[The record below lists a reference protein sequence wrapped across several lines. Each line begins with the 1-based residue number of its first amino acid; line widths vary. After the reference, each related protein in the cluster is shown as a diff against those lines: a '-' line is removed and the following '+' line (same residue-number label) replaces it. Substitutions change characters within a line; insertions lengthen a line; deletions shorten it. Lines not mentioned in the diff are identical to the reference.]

1 MRQKRCECAALNGKK
16 MKTKRSSLVTLCTI
30 TLMLMGTWGVYQLW
44 WTTSGILKYLG
55 PSLVG
60 NIIYFVIGIFHVTF
74 FAISFSLFLLRNWAR
89 ITIIVLSVLSILIR
103 IIAFIYQLNLKLYFQ
118 MDKKVFL
125 SSVYYIAVWT
135 SLYVVLIFI
144 LSHNQ
149 IKQEF
154 K

>member
-1 MRQKRCECAALNGKK
+1 
-16 MKTKRSSLVTLCTI
+16 MKTQKSSLVTLSTI
-30 TLMLMGTWGVYQLW
+30 TLMLMGTWGIYQLW
-44 WTTSGILKYLG
+44 WTISGILKYLG

-60 NIIYFVIGIFHVTF
+60 NIIYFVIGTIHITLLAV
-74 FAISFSLFLLRNWAR
+74 SFSIFLLRNWAR
-89 ITIIVLSVLSILIR
+89 ITIIALCLVSILVR
-103 IIAFIYQLNLKLYFQ
+103 VIAFIYQLNMKLYFQ
-118 MDKKVFL
+118 MSKKAFL
-125 SSVYYIAVWT
+125 ASSYYIAVWT

>member
-1 MRQKRCECAALNGKK
+1 
-16 MKTKRSSLVTLCTI
+16 MKTKRSSLVTLCAI

-60 NIIYFVIGIFHVTF
+60 NIIYFVIGIFHVTL
-74 FAISFSLFLLRNWAR
+74 FALSFSVFLLRNWAR
-89 ITIIVLSVLSILIR
+89 ITVIVLSLVSILIR
-103 IIAFIYQLNLKLYFQ
+103 IIAFIYQLNMKLYFQ

-125 SSVYYIAVWT
+125 AASYYIAVWT
-135 SLYVVLIFI
+135 LLYVVLIFI
-144 LSHNQ
+144 LSHSQ

>member
-1 MRQKRCECAALNGKK
+1 
-16 MKTKRSSLVTLCTI
+16 MKTNRSFLVTLCAI
-30 TLMLMGTWGVYQLW
+30 ILMLMGAWGVYQLW

-74 FAISFSLFLLRNWAR
+74 FAVAFSLFLLRNWAR
-89 ITIIVLSVLSILIR
+89 ITIIVLSVFSILVR
-103 IIAFIYQLNLKLYFQ
+103 IIAFMYQLNMKLYFQ
-118 MDKKVFL
+118 MNKKVFL
-125 SSVYYIAVWT
+125 AASYYIAVWT
-135 SLYVVLIFI
+135 SLYVALIFI

-149 IKQEF
+149 VKQEF

>member
-1 MRQKRCECAALNGKK
+1 
-16 MKTKRSSLVTLCTI
+16 MKTQKSSLVTLSTI
-30 TLMLMGTWGVYQLW
+30 TLMLMGTWGIYQLW
-44 WTTSGILKYLG
+44 WTISGILKYLG

-60 NIIYFVIGIFHVTF
+60 NIIYFVIGTIHITLLAV
-74 FAISFSLFLLRNWAR
+74 SFSIFLLRNWAR
-89 ITIIVLSVLSILIR
+89 ITTIILCLVSILFR

-118 MDKKVFL
+118 MSKKTFL
-125 SSVYYIAVWT
+125 ASSYYIAVWT

-149 IKQEF
+149 VKQEF

>member
-1 MRQKRCECAALNGKK
+1 
-16 MKTKRSSLVTLCTI
+16 MKTKRSSLVTLS
-30 TLMLMGTWGVYQLW
+30 TLTLILMGAWGVYQLW
-44 WTTSGILKYLG
+44 WTTSGILQSLG

-60 NIIYFVIGIFHVTF
+60 NIIYFVIGIFHVTL
-74 FAISFSLFLLRNWAR
+74 FAISFSIFLLRNWAR
-89 ITIIVLSVLSILIR
+89 ITIIALCLVSILVR
-103 IIAFIYQLNLKLYFQ
+103 IIAFIYQLNMKLYFH

-125 SSVYYIAVWT
+125 AASYYIIVWT

-149 IKQEF
+149 IKEEF

>member
-1 MRQKRCECAALNGKK
+1 
-16 MKTKRSSLVTLCTI
+16 MKTEKSSLVTLSAM
-30 TLMLMGTWGVYQLW
+30 TLILMGTWGIYQLW
-44 WTTSGILKYLG
+44 WTISGILKSLG

-60 NIIYFVIGIFHVTF
+60 NIIYFVIGVLHITF
-74 FAISFSLFLLRNWAR
+74 LAISFAIFLLRIWAR
-89 ITIIVLSVLSILIR
+89 ITIIVLCLVSILVR
-103 IIAFIYQLNLKLYFQ
+103 IIAFIYQLNMKLYFQ
-118 MDKKVFL
+118 MSKKAFL
-125 SSVYYIAVWT
+125 ASSYYIAVWT

>member
-1 MRQKRCECAALNGKK
+1 
-16 MKTKRSSLVTLCTI
+16 MKTKRSSVVTLSTI

-44 WTTSGILKYLG
+44 WTIPGILKSHG

-60 NIIYFVIGIFHVTF
+60 NIIYFVIGTFHITF
-74 FAISFSLFLLRNWAR
+74 FAISIFIFLLRNWAR
-89 ITIIVLSVLSILIR
+89 ITIIVLSLFSILIR
-103 IIAFIYQLNLKLYFQ
+103 IIAFIYQLNMKLYFH
-118 MDKKVFL
+118 MDKKIFL

-154 K
+154 S

>member
-1 MRQKRCECAALNGKK
+1 
-16 MKTKRSSLVTLCTI
+16 MKTEKSSLVTLSAM
-30 TLMLMGTWGVYQLW
+30 TLILMGTWGIYQLW
-44 WTTSGILKYLG
+44 WTISGILKSLG

-60 NIIYFVIGIFHVTF
+60 NIIYFVIGVLHITF
-74 FAISFSLFLLRNWAR
+74 LAISFAIFLLRNWAR
-89 ITIIVLSVLSILIR
+89 ITIIVLCLVSILFR

-118 MDKKVFL
+118 MSKKTFL
-125 SSVYYIAVWT
+125 ASSYYIAVWT

>member
-1 MRQKRCECAALNGKK
+1 
-16 MKTKRSSLVTLCTI
+16 MKTQKSSLVTLSTI
-30 TLMLMGTWGVYQLW
+30 TLMLMGTWGIYQLW
-44 WTTSGILKYLG
+44 WTISGILKYLG

-60 NIIYFVIGIFHVTF
+60 NIIYFVIGTIHITLLAV
-74 FAISFSLFLLRNWAR
+74 SFSIFLLRNWAR
-89 ITIIVLSVLSILIR
+89 ITTIILCLVSILFR

-118 MDKKVFL
+118 MSKKTFL
-125 SSVYYIAVWT
+125 ASSYYIAVWT

>member
-1 MRQKRCECAALNGKK
+1 
-16 MKTKRSSLVTLCTI
+16 MKTKRSSLVILCTL

-60 NIIYFVIGIFHVTF
+60 NIIYFVIGIFHLTF
-74 FAISFSLFLLRNWAR
+74 FAAAFSLFLLRNWAR
-89 ITIIVLSVLSILIR
+89 ITIIVLCLVSILFR
-103 IIAFIYQLNLKLYFQ
+103 IIAFMYQLNLKLYFNLSR
-118 MDKKVFL
+118 KNFL
-125 SSVYYIAVWT
+125 ASSYYIIVWT
-135 SLYVVLIFI
+135 SLYIVLIFI

-149 IKQEF
+149 IKKEF

>member
-1 MRQKRCECAALNGKK
+1 
-16 MKTKRSSLVTLCTI
+16 MKTEKSSLVTLSAM
-30 TLMLMGTWGVYQLW
+30 TLILMGTWGVYQLW

-55 PSLVG
+55 PNLAG

-74 FAISFSLFLLRNWAR
+74 FAVAFSLFLLRNWAR
-89 ITIIVLSVLSILIR
+89 ITIIVLSVFSILIR

-135 SLYVVLIFI
+135 ALYIALIFI

>member
-1 MRQKRCECAALNGKK
+1 

-44 WTTSGILKYLG
+44 WTISGILQALG

-60 NIIYFVIGIFHVTF
+60 NIIYFVIGIFHITS
-74 FAISFSLFLLRNWAR
+74 FAISFFIFLLRNWAR
-89 ITIIVLSVLSILIR
+89 ITIIVLALFSILVR
-103 IIAFIYQLNLKLYFQ
+103 IIAFIYLLNMKLYFQ
-118 MDKKVFL
+118 MNQKDFL
-125 SSVYYIAVWT
+125 ASAYYIVVWT

-144 LSHNQ
+144 FSHKQ
-149 IKQEF
+149 IKEEF

>member
-1 MRQKRCECAALNGKK
+1 
-16 MKTKRSSLVTLCTI
+16 MKTKRSSLVILCTL

-60 NIIYFVIGIFHVTF
+60 NIIYFVIGIFHVAF
-74 FAISFSLFLLRNWAR
+74 FALSFSLFLLRNWAR
-89 ITIIVLSVLSILIR
+89 ITIIVMSLISILIR
-103 IIAFIYQLNLKLYFQ
+103 IIAFIYQLNMKLYFQ
-118 MDKKVFL
+118 IDKKVFL
-125 SSVYYIAVWT
+125 SASYYIIVWT
-135 SLYVVLIFI
+135 LLYVVIIFI

>member
-1 MRQKRCECAALNGKK
+1 
-16 MKTKRSSLVTLCTI
+16 MKTKRSSLVILCTL
-30 TLMLMGTWGVYQLW
+30 TLMLMGAWGVYQLW

-60 NIIYFVIGIFHVTF
+60 NIIYFVIGIFHITF
-74 FAISFSLFLLRNWAR
+74 FAVAFSLFLLRNWAR
-89 ITIIVLSVLSILIR
+89 ITIIVLSVFSILVR
-103 IIAFIYQLNLKLYFQ
+103 IIAFMYQLNMKLYFH
-118 MDKKVFL
+118 MNKKVFL
-125 SSVYYIAVWT
+125 ASSYYIAVWT
-135 SLYVVLIFI
+135 SLYIVLIFI

>member
-1 MRQKRCECAALNGKK
+1 
-16 MKTKRSSLVTLCTI
+16 MKTEKSSLVTLSAM
-30 TLMLMGTWGVYQLW
+30 TLILMGTWGIYQLW
-44 WTTSGILKYLG
+44 WTISGILKSLG

-60 NIIYFVIGIFHVTF
+60 NIIYFVIGVLHITF
-74 FAISFSLFLLRNWAR
+74 LAISFAIFLLLNWAR
-89 ITIIVLSVLSILIR
+89 ITIIVLCLVSILVR
-103 IIAFIYQLNLKLYFQ
+103 IIAFIYQLNMKLYFQ
-118 MDKKVFL
+118 MSKKAFL
-125 SSVYYIAVWT
+125 ASSYYIAVWT